1 MVIITVHYQWLPFK
15 GILVPN
21 DISDILK
28 LKKRGIRIFSMTVQ
42 RALELVENRLK
53 LCTKGIEELKQI
65 QSTIVGSLVQDVT
78 RIPLEMLEKEIEDLQ
93 EIKKEL
99 S

>member
-1 MVIITVHYQWLPFK
+1 
-15 GILVPN
+15 
-21 DISDILK
+21 
-28 LKKRGIRIFSMTVQ
+28 MTIEK
-42 RALELVENRLK
+42 ALELVENRIK

-65 QSTIVGSLVQDVT
+65 HSTIIGSVVQDVT
-78 RIPLEMLEKEIEDLQ
+78 RIPLEMLETEIEDLL

>member
-1 MVIITVHYQWLPFK
+1 
-15 GILVPN
+15 
-21 DISDILK
+21 
-28 LKKRGIRIFSMTVQ
+28 MTEK

-53 LCTKGIEELKQI
+53 LCTIGIKELKQI

-99 S
+99 G

>member
-1 MVIITVHYQWLPFK
+1 
-15 GILVPN
+15 
-21 DISDILK
+21 
-28 LKKRGIRIFSMTVQ
+28 MTVEI
-42 RALELVENRLK
+42 ALELVENRLK
-53 LCTKGIEELKQI
+53 LCTKGIDELKQI
-65 QSTIVGSLVQDVT
+65 QSTIIGSLVQDVT

>member
-1 MVIITVHYQWLPFK
+1 
-15 GILVPN
+15 
-21 DISDILK
+21 
-28 LKKRGIRIFSMTVQ
+28 MTIE
-42 RALELVENRLK
+42 RALGLVENRLK

-65 QSTIVGSLVQDVT
+65 QNTIVGSLVQDVT

>member
-1 MVIITVHYQWLPFK
+1 
-15 GILVPN
+15 
-21 DISDILK
+21 
-28 LKKRGIRIFSMTVQ
+28 MTVE

>member
-1 MVIITVHYQWLPFK
+1 
-15 GILVPN
+15 
-21 DISDILK
+21 
-28 LKKRGIRIFSMTVQ
+28 MTVE

-53 LCTKGIEELKQI
+53 LCTNGIEELKKI
-65 QSTIVGSLVQDVT
+65 QSGIVGSVVQDVT
-78 RIPLEMLEKEIEDLQ
+78 RIPLEMLENEILDLQ

>member
-1 MVIITVHYQWLPFK
+1 
-15 GILVPN
+15 
-21 DISDILK
+21 
-28 LKKRGIRIFSMTVQ
+28 MTVE

-53 LCTKGIEELKQI
+53 LCTKGIGELKQI
-65 QSTIVGSLVQDVT
+65 QNTIVGSLVQDVT

>member
-1 MVIITVHYQWLPFK
+1 
-15 GILVPN
+15 
-21 DISDILK
+21 
-28 LKKRGIRIFSMTVQ
+28 MTVE
-42 RALELVENRLK
+42 RALELVENRLE

-65 QSTIVGSLVQDVT
+65 QSGMIGSVVQDVT

>member
-1 MVIITVHYQWLPFK
+1 
-15 GILVPN
+15 
-21 DISDILK
+21 
-28 LKKRGIRIFSMTVQ
+28 MTVE
-42 RALELVENRLK
+42 RALKLVENRLK

>member
-1 MVIITVHYQWLPFK
+1 
-15 GILVPN
+15 
-21 DISDILK
+21 
-28 LKKRGIRIFSMTVQ
+28 MTVE
-42 RALELVENRLK
+42 RALELVENRQK

>member
-1 MVIITVHYQWLPFK
+1 MDKCDARTRTYKNGKTFK
-15 GILVPN
+15 ECEEFADFMNVE
-21 DISDILK
+21 
-28 LKKRGIRIFSMTVQ
+28 

-65 QSTIVGSLVQDVT
+65 QSTVVGSVVQDVT
-78 RIPLEMLEKEIEDLQ
+78 RIPLEMLENEIEDLQ

>member
-1 MVIITVHYQWLPFK
+1 
-15 GILVPN
+15 
-21 DISDILK
+21 
-28 LKKRGIRIFSMTVQ
+28 MTLE

-53 LCTKGIEELKQI
+53 LCTNGIDELKQI
-65 QSTIVGSLVQDVT
+65 QSTIVGNMVQDVT

>member
-1 MVIITVHYQWLPFK
+1 
-15 GILVPN
+15 
-21 DISDILK
+21 
-28 LKKRGIRIFSMTVQ
+28 MTVEI
-42 RALELVENRLK
+42 ALELVENRLK
-53 LCTKGIEELKQI
+53 LCTKGIDELKQI